1 MVSGRP
7 TGRSG
12 YMLGVLAAA
21 MWFASGCSLILDPD
35 NCADDS
41 ECSGGICQDGICV
54 GGGDPMIDAALDSDG
69 ADMETVDVALPDMT
83 PDLGPDV
90 TMPDVDMLPDMPPP
104 APEPPSC
111 TLTADLDDGALTDAA
126 EIALTATLADPDTPL
141 AMLTVTLDGEPIALD
156 DDTFEGTRPLA
167 EGDNRFFLA
176 ATDPDGLRCTASVQ
190 VVADRVAPSFAMLN
204 PADGSTRT
212 TRMAALPVNGRIAD
226 AHFDPAAGEGAIEIT
241 HNGDPLDVEITYDDA
256 AFSFEVPLAEGPNTI
271 ELAAVDALGNRGAA
285 AFEATLDSVP
295 PDVVVEAPMD
305 GGEVF
310 TERINVRAQVLEG
323 EAPLAAAPYTLRVT
337 DEAGRVVGGGMIQGV
352 ADAEGRIDRQIL
364 LALGPNTITLSA
376 SDTVGNPRVVEI
388 SVTRRVAQ
396 PCIDITTPLAGAF
409 TDETTVAVSG
419 TVCPI
424 VDGVELRVE
433 GQPPVALV
441 PAEGGF
447 AGEVVLPGP
456 GTWQIEAVATSP
468 SGEAR
473 DTVSVIL
480 DDTAPTIMI
489 TSPLRDAC
497 TRAQPLRVC
506 GDVRDPESGIA
517 TVMVVAGG
525 AEVAVDLPPAGGLFC
540 RDVAVPVGAAQ
551 PIVVRAVNRAGIEG
565 QSQTTVR
572 VDRTGPAVC
581 ITRGDECA
589 PVRAWYGAN
598 AQGRVRLTG
607 RVDAGTCPAAEVVVA
622 GVPVAV
628 DPQGRFSTER
638 VFADGVQQIDL
649 ESRDTAGNTSASTYI
664 FRVDTLAPTLDQIE
678 PASGFTT
685 EAQVELTAR
694 AADTGSGVV
703 RVTIDGEQVYT
714 APPGDTGARETP
726 VGLIVGLDEGRN
738 EIQVEIT
745 DYVGNTTTQTI
756 TLRRD
761 TTPPVVAI
769 TSPAADHP
777 TPAPGTVTGTIDDGV
792 DGSGAVRVTVNGV
805 EATIDDAGTWI
816 ADDVSFDPA
825 DPQVIVEAEDALGNT
840 LEAPLIQAA
849 TVLPFGVHP
858 PAVDGLAFDGAVGWV
873 GVVDLDRDGRLDV
886 IALAAEADATSM
898 VFRQGA
904 DGHFTGRF
912 AAEVGLPENIAV
924 RDAAVGDFDA
934 DGHLDL
940 FIVGANRIV
949 VLRGNAAGGFAPTAG
964 IAPVVQ
970 NPHDVFIGD
979 ITRDG
984 LLDAVI
990 LAEVGTQLLVGNGD
1004 GTFQREVLGT
1014 FGLGGLPGHVRGL
1027 FVDLT
1032 GDAVLDVVAT
1042 GPGDTTIW
1050 QGNRQGLYSAIAGSG
1065 FTAGPAD
1072 TLTPVDADRDGL
1084 LDLLVTTADD
1094 ATVNRR
1100 DGGGQFTPVAIASGD
1115 AWPGRARGADRL
1127 DFDGDGRDDLVVWD
1141 GAGLM
1146 FYRATGEALD
1156 AGGFEAIDGAAL
1168 GAIAAS
1174 ADTAALGD
1182 LDGDGDDDVL
1192 VGGADGLALIRNNL
1206 TTLDPEA
1213 LAGTVVAWRSP
1224 EGALGP
1230 RDAHGVQLGVD
1241 VDRQP
1246 DLAIERV
1253 VPARATAP
1261 TLITFGGAESVN
1273 VTATFIDLGNIGT
1286 NVFGPRELLP
1296 DATLVLPARE

>member
-21 MWFASGCSLILDPD
+21 VWFASGCSLILDPD

-41 ECSGGICQDGICV
+41 ECGGGICQDGICV
-54 GGGDPMIDAALDSDG
+54 GGGEPMIDAALDSDG
-69 ADMETVDVALPDMT
+69 GDMEMVDLALPDMT
-83 PDLGPDV
+83 PDLGDV
-90 TMPDVDMLPDMPPP
+90 TVPDVDMQPDMPPP

-111 TLTADLDDGALTDAA
+111 TLTADLDDGALTDAT
-126 EIALTATLADPDTPL
+126 EIMLTATLADPDTPL
-141 AMLTVTLDGEPIALD
+141 DALTVTLGGEPIALD

-190 VVADRVAPSFAMLN
+190 VVADREAPRFAMLN
-204 PADGSTRT
+204 PADGSART
-212 TRMAALPVNGRIAD
+212 TRMAALPVSGRVAD
-226 AHFDPAAGEGAIEIT
+226 AHFDPASGEGTIEIT
-241 HNGDPLDVEITYDDA
+241 HNGAPLDVEVAYDDA
-256 AFSFEVPLAEGPNTI
+256 AFSFEVPLAEGPNTL
-271 ELAAVDALGNRGAA
+271 ELVAIDAVGNRGT
-285 AFEATLDSVP
+285 ATFDAPLDSVP

-323 EAPLAAAPYTLRVT
+323 GAPLADAPYTLRVT

-352 ADAEGRIDRQIL
+352 ANAEGRIDRQIL
-364 LALGPNTITLSA
+364 LALGRNTISLSA

-396 PCIDITTPLAGAF
+396 PCVDITAPLAGAF
-409 TDETTVAVSG
+409 TNETTVTVSG

-433 GQPPVALV
+433 GQPPVMLE
-441 PAEGGF
+441 PAAGGF
-447 AGEVVLPGP
+447 AGEVELPGP

-473 DTVSVIL
+473 DTVSVIV
-480 DDTAPTIMI
+480 DETAPTIMI
-489 TSPLRDAC
+489 TAPLRDAC

-506 GDVRDPESGIA
+506 GDVRDAESGIA
-517 TVMVVAGG
+517 AVMVVAGG

-551 PIVVRAVNRAGIEG
+551 PIVVRAINRAGVEG
-565 QSQTTVR
+565 QSQTTVN
-572 VDRTGPAVC
+572 VDRTGPSVC

-598 AQGRVRLTG
+598 DQGRVRLTG
-607 RVDAGTCPAAEVVVA
+607 RVDAGTCPADEVLVA

-628 DPQGRFSTER
+628 GPQGRFSTER
-638 VFADGVQQIDL
+638 VFADGVQQIEL
-649 ESRDTAGNTSASTYI
+649 RARDTAGNTAESTYI
-664 FRVDTLAPTLDQIE
+664 FRVDTLAPTLDQIQPE
-678 PASGFTT
+678 SGFTT
-685 EAQVELTAR
+685 EAQVDLTAR

-703 RVTIDGEQVYT
+703 RVSIDGEQVYT

-726 VGLIVGLDEGRN
+726 VGRIVGLDEGRN
-738 EIQVEIT
+738 EIAVEIT
-745 DYVGNTTTQTI
+745 DYVGNTTTQI
-756 TLRRD
+756 VTLRRD

-777 TPAPGTVTGTIDDGV
+777 TPAPGAVTGTIDDGV
-792 DGSGAVRVTVNGV
+792 DGSGAARVTVNGV
-805 EATIDDAGTWI
+805 EATIDAEAGTWI
-816 ADDVSFDPA
+816 ADGVPLDPA
-825 DPQVIVEAEDALGNT
+825 DPQLVVDAEDALGNA
-840 LEAPLIQAA
+840 LEAPLIQPA

-858 PAVDGLAFDGAVGWV
+858 PAIDGLGFDGAVAWV

-924 RDAAVGDFDA
+924 RDAATGDFDA
-934 DGHLDL
+934 DGRPDL
-940 FIVGANRIV
+940 FIVGADRIV
-949 VLRGNAAGGFAPTAG
+949 VLRGNAAGGFGPAPG

-970 NPHDVFIGD
+970 NPRDVFIGD

-984 LLDAVI
+984 LLDVVL

-1004 GTFQREVLGT
+1004 GSFQREVLAT
-1014 FGLGGLPGHVRGL
+1014 FGLGALPGHVRGV

-1032 GDAVLDVVAT
+1032 GDAILDLVAT

-1050 QGNRQGLYSAIAGSG
+1050 QGNRQGLYSPIVGSG

-1100 DGGGQFTPVAIASGD
+1100 DGGGQFTPAVIASGD

-1127 DFDGDGRDDLVVWD
+1127 DYDGDGRDDIVIWGTD
-1141 GAGLM
+1141 GLTL
-1146 FYRATGEALD
+1146 YRATGDALE
-1156 AGGFEAIDGAAL
+1156 AGGFESIDGAAL
-1168 GAIAAS
+1168 GALAAS
-1174 ADTAALGD
+1174 VDTAALGD
-1182 LDGDGDDDVL
+1182 VDGDGDDDVL

-1206 TTLDPEA
+1206 TTIDPDA

-1241 VDRQP
+1241 LDRQP

-1253 VPARATAP
+1253 VPARPTAP
-1261 TLITFGGAESVN
+1261 TLITFGDAESVN